1 VRPLPIE
8 DFPSPNHG
16 ERLSGPTDI
25 LLLHYTGMPDDN
37 QALEWLCNRKS
48 KVSSHYFIH
57 ADGRLLRLVPED
69 RRAWHAGASMWGG
82 ESDINSRSIG
92 IEIANAG
99 HPGGLPKYPDV
110 QIEAVI
116 ALCRE
121 ILGRHPIPAHRVL
134 GHSDVAPGRKLDP
147 GERFPWDRLAASGI
161 GHFVEPVSIAE
172 VPALKQG
179 DAGAKVEALQGLLA
193 LYGYGLEVSGE
204 FDQRTHDVVEAFQR
218 HFRPTRLDGAADSS
232 TMGTL
237 QRLLAVLP

>member
-1 VRPLPIE
+1 MRPLPIE

-48 KVSSHYFIH
+48 NVSSHYFVH
-57 ADGRLLRLVPED
+57 ADGRLLRLVAED

-121 ILGRHPIPAHRVL
+121 ILGRHPIPPHRVL

-147 GERFPWDRLAASGI
+147 GEHFPWDRLAAAGI

-172 VPALKQG
+172 VPALKRG

-218 HFRPTRLDGAADSS
+218 HFRPARLDGAADGS